1 MKKIS
6 LAVIV
11 MLFTVSATQAKLTN
25 QIDSVSYA
33 IGVSV
38 GNDLRTNIE
47 NTFENKY
54 NLDLIVKGLLEGIRD
69 EKTEFTKEESNT
81 IIENYMI
88 TFFAEKEKAAK
99 EANQKFLTENAK
111 RKGVKTTAS
120 GLQYEIIKKGT
131 GKIHPTDSSTV
142 KVDYEGTLIDGTVF
156 DSSIQR
162 GEPIEFTL
170 NQVIK
175 GWTEGVQ
182 LMTEGA
188 TFKFYIPSELGYGSH
203 PAGSIPP
210 NSVLIFEVRLLE
222 IKK

>member
-1 MKKIS
+1 MKKIF
-6 LAVIV
+6 LAAAMILV
-11 MLFTVSATQAKLTN
+11 VSAAQAKLTS

-33 IGVSV
+33 VGVSV
-38 GNDLRTNIE
+38 GNDLRTTIE
-47 NTFENKY
+47 STFENKH
-54 NLDLIVKGLLEGIRD
+54 NMDLVIKGLVEGLKG
-69 EKTEFTKEESNT
+69 EKTEFTKEEANG
-81 IIENYMI
+81 IIESYMMAL
-88 TFFAEKEKAAK
+88 FAEKEKVAK
-99 EANQKFLTENAK
+99 EANQKFLAENAK

-120 GLQYEIIKKGT
+120 GLQYEVIKKGT
-131 GKIHPTDSSTV
+131 GKVNPTETSTV

-162 GEPIEFTL
+162 GEPIEFAL

-188 TFKFYIPSELGYGSH
+188 TFKFYIPSELGYGAQQ
-203 PAGSIPP
+203 AGSIPP

>member
-6 LAVIV
+6 LAIIT
-11 MLFTVSATQAKLTN
+11 MLFAATAAQAKLTN
-25 QIDSVSYA
+25 EIDSVSYA

-38 GNDLRTNIE
+38 GNDLRINIE
-47 NTFENKY
+47 NTFDNKH
-54 NLDLIVKGLLEGIRD
+54 NIDLVVKGLTEGIKG
-69 EKTEFTKEESNT
+69 EKTEFTKEEANS

-88 TFFAEKEKAAK
+88 ALFAEKEKEAK
-99 EANQKFLTENAK
+99 EANQKFLAENGK
-111 RKGVKTTAS
+111 RKGVQTTAS
-120 GLQYEIIKKGT
+120 GLQYEVIKKGT
-131 GKIHPTDSSTV
+131 GKVHPTETSTV

-162 GEPIEFTL
+162 GEPIEFGL

-188 TFKFYIPSELGYGSH
+188 TFKFYIPSELGYGSQ